1 MLGGRIAWIAKLPT
15 LKAYPNLEYTAT
27 AVTMMQGGDPV
38 EAVFSQKN
46 SQERGLVGALLREL
60 RLEAHLRQQDLAD
73 RLGRQQSF
81 VSKYESGERRLDVL
95 ELREVC
101 SVLGITLTELV
112 ECLEARLAKGANGS

>member
-1 MLGGRIAWIAKLPT
+1 MVR
-15 LKAYPNLEYTAT
+15 
-27 AVTMMQGGDPV
+27 GGDPV
-38 EAVFSQKN
+38 EAVFSQSN

-60 RLEAHLRQQDLAD
+60 RLGAD
-73 RLGRQQSF
+73 SRTSLIVLVASTF

-112 ECLEARLAKGANGS
+112 VPDPAKGADGP